1 MVVIHKRM
9 TVFNLLQPVNMLRR
23 NFHHLLHVS
32 GIFNDRNTFQKW
44 WCFFFVFFYSL
55 LVQESKLLRLSIHI
69 LDLRE
74 SGAGC
79 VCLLLGDYPSLCF
92 VPFFPDIP
100 STTTVPPLT
109 PGTTQKMSQAVH
121 ESFKTFEREQ
131 QKFHISNG
139 KPEASSD
146 YLSFMCRSCR
156 Y

>member
-1 MVVIHKRM
+1 MIGIPSRNGGVFWFFCLFFACLGELIVEAEYPYSGPKRVRGWM
-9 TVFNLLQPVNMLRR
+9 
-23 NFHHLLHVS
+23 
-32 GIFNDRNTFQKW
+32 
-44 WCFFFVFFYSL
+44 
-55 LVQESKLLRLSIHI
+55 
-69 LDLRE
+69 
-74 SGAGC
+74 
-79 VCLLLGDYPSLCF
+79 VCLLLGEYPSLCF
-92 VPFFPDIP
+92 VLFFPDIP

-146 YLSFMCRSCR
+146 NLSFMCRSCR